1 VFLIAQLKSQLHKS
15 KNMKKALIAT
25 VILLTGLT
33 GYAQKRA
40 VVDIIESSGKEI
52 KKSRLDFNVNLRT
65 SHLWRGLVIND
76 GMTAT
81 GYLHYTLDKKQYFTV
96 GFWGGAGFNGKYT
109 EINYFVQYQKKNL
122 SIGLWD
128 LFNTTGIEKPEVFNY
143 DKNSTTHLIDL
154 RTSYRFP
161 AAFPLR
167 IEADV
172 LLYSGLNDRELNRG
186 NYYRS
191 RNSTYVEVS
200 YPITRNQQV
209 NLNLFMG
216 AAFPI
221 SGGKH
226 LYTSKVESDFDIVNA
241 GINITKNIEIFAYQL
256 PVSATAMWN
265 PANKIARIQL
275 DVGLF

>member
-1 VFLIAQLKSQLHKS
+1 
-15 KNMKKALIAT
+15 MKKALIVA
-25 VILLTGLT
+25 VILLTGIT
-33 GYAQKRA
+33 GYAQKKA
-40 VVDIIESSGKEI
+40 VSDTIETSNQEV

-81 GYLHYTLDKKQYFTV
+81 GYIHYALDKNQHFTT
-96 GFWGGAGFNGKYT
+96 GFWGGAGFNGEYT
-109 EINYFVQYQKKNL
+109 EINYFIQYQKNNL

-191 RNSTYVEVS
+191 RNSTYLELS
-200 YPITRNQQV
+200 YPIIREQRV

-221 SGGKH
+221 TGGKH

-241 GINITKNIEIFAYQL
+241 GMTVTKNIEIFAYKL

>member
-1 VFLIAQLKSQLHKS
+1 MKKTLIA
-15 KNMKKALIAT
+15 A
-25 VILLTGLT
+25 VLLFTGLT
-33 GYAQKRA
+33 GYAQKKVTLDT
-40 VVDIIESSGKEI
+40 VVTRSDETKI
-52 KKSRLDFNVNLRT
+52 SRLDFNVNLRT

-81 GYLHYTLDKKQYFTV
+81 GYLHYALDKERNFTV
-96 GFWGGAGFNGKYT
+96 GFWGGAGFDGDYT
-109 EINYFVQYQKKNL
+109 EINYFVQYQKNNF
-122 SIGLWD
+122 SIAIWD
-128 LFNTTGIEKPEVFNY
+128 LFNTTGIETPKVFNY

-161 AAFPLR
+161 EAFPLR

-172 LLYSGLNDRELNRG
+172 LLYSGLNDRELDRG

-191 RNSTYVEVS
+191 RNSTYVEFS
-200 YPITRNQQV
+200 YPIIRDQKV
-209 NLNLFMG
+209 NLNVFLG

-221 SGGKH
+221 TGGKH
-226 LYTSKVESDFDIVNA
+226 LYTSKVESDFDIVNT
-241 GINITKNIEIFAYQL
+241 GMTVTKNIEIFAYKL

-275 DVGLF
+275 DIALF

>member
-1 VFLIAQLKSQLHKS
+1 MLFNAQLRPHLHKS
-15 KNMKKALIAT
+15 NKMKKALIVA

-33 GYAQKRA
+33 GYAQKKA
-40 VVDIIESSGKEI
+40 VSDTIETSNQEV

-81 GYLHYTLDKKQYFTV
+81 GYLHYALGKERNFTV
-96 GFWGGAGFNGKYT
+96 GFWGGAGFDGDYT
-109 EINYFVQYQKKNL
+109 EINYFVQYQKNNF
-122 SIGLWD
+122 SIAIWD
-128 LFNTTGIEKPEVFNY
+128 LFNTTGIETPMVFNY

-161 AAFPLR
+161 AVFPLR

-172 LLYSGLNDRELNRG
+172 LLYSGLNDRELDRG

-191 RNSTYVEVS
+191 RNSTYVELS
-200 YPITRNQQV
+200 YPVIRDQKV
-209 NLNLFMG
+209 NLNIFLG

-221 SGGKH
+221 TGGKH
-226 LYTSKVESDFDIVNA
+226 LYTSKIESDFDIVNT
-241 GINITKNIEIFAYQL
+241 GLTVTKNIEIFDYKL

-275 DVGLF
+275 DVALF

>member
-1 VFLIAQLKSQLHKS
+1 
-15 KNMKKALIAT
+15 MKKLAIVA

-33 GYAQKRA
+33 GYAQKTA
-40 VVDIIESSGKEI
+40 ISDTIITPSEDIKT
-52 KKSRLDFNVNLRT
+52 SRLDFSVNLRT

-81 GYLHYTLDKKQYFTV
+81 GHLHYALGKKRNFTV
-96 GFWGGAGFNGKYT
+96 GFWGGAGFDGKYT
-109 EINYFVQYQKKNL
+109 EINYFIQYQKNNF

-161 AAFPLR
+161 ADFPLR

-172 LLYSGLNDRELNRG
+172 LLYSGLNDRELN
-186 NYYRS
+186 NNNDYRS
-191 RNSTYVEVS
+191 RNSTYVEIS
-200 YPITRNQQV
+200 YPVIRDQKV

-216 AAFPI
+216 GAFPI
-221 SGGKH
+221 NGKKH
-226 LYTSKVESDFDIVNA
+226 LYTNGIESDFDIVNA
-241 GINITKNIEIFAYQL
+241 GVTVSKNIEIFDYKL

-265 PANKIARIQL
+265 PANKFARIQL
-275 DVGLF
+275 DVALF